1 MTQTFDPAK
10 ISYVATIEHLRHIHP
25 KPMSRASG
33 KVLRSLDRHC
43 RAILARST
51 FCVIGTQGVEGADV
65 SPRGDPAG
73 FVRVLDDRHLL
84 LPDRIGNNRF
94 DSFANLF
101 ANPRLG
107 VIFLVPGMAETLRIN
122 GTGRITDDAAV
133 LALSERQGRVPKVGL
148 LIEVKEAYLHCAKA
162 INRAAL
168 WDPSKHIDRAQLP
181 TYAEMLADQVLGLT
195 REESE
200 RQGEE
205 MARRGMY

>member
-1 MTQTFDPAK
+1 
-10 ISYVATIEHLRHIHP
+10 
-25 KPMSRASG
+25 MSRASG
-33 KVLRSLDRHC
+33 KVLRSLDGHC
-43 RAILARST
+43 RAILARAT
-51 FCVIGTQGVEGADV
+51 FCIIGTQGPEGADV

-94 DSFANLF
+94 DCFGNLF
-101 ANPRLG
+101 TNPRVG
-107 VIFLVPGMAETLRIN
+107 VLFLVPGMAETLRIN
-122 GTGRITDDAAV
+122 GMARITDDAA
-133 LALSERQGRVPKVGL
+133 LLLSSERQGRVPKVGL

-168 WDPSKHIDRAQLP
+168 WDPAKHIDRAELP
-181 TYAEMLADQVLGLT
+181 TYAQMLADQVQGLSL
-195 REESE
+195 EESE

>member
-1 MTQTFDPAK
+1 MTESFDPTR
-10 ISYVATIEHLRHIHP
+10 ISYVATIEDLRGLHP

-33 KVLRSLDRHC
+33 KVLRSLDGHC
-43 RAILARST
+43 RAILARAT
-51 FCVIGTQGVEGADV
+51 FCIIGTQGPEGADV

-94 DSFANLF
+94 DSFGNLF
-101 ANPRLG
+101 TNPRVG
-107 VIFLVPGMAETLRIN
+107 VFFLVPGMAETLRIN
-122 GTGRITDDAAV
+122 GMARITDDAA
-133 LALSERQGRVPKVGL
+133 LLLSSERQGRVPKVGL

-168 WDPSKHIDRAQLP
+168 WDPAKHIDRAELA
-181 TYAEMLADQVLGLT
+181 TYAQMLADQVQGLSL
-195 REESE
+195 EESE

>member
-1 MTQTFDPAK
+1 MCRRAATRPALCAFST
-10 ISYVATIEHLRHIHP
+10 IATCCCPIASATIALIASPTFLR
-25 KPMSRASG
+25 
-33 KVLRSLDRHC
+33 
-43 RAILARST
+43 T
-51 FCVIGTQGVEGADV
+51 
-65 SPRGDPAG
+65 
-73 FVRVLDDRHLL
+73 
-84 LPDRIGNNRF
+84 
-94 DSFANLF
+94 
-101 ANPRLG
+101 LG
-107 VIFLVPGMAETLRIN
+107 LSETLRIN
-122 GTGRITDDAAV
+122 GTARITDDAAL
-133 LALSERQGRVPKVGL
+133 LAASERHGRVPKVGL